1 MTYEDRIEQQLLE
14 ARREL
19 EAAVQGLNAGTEAAR
34 VRYGRALHEAE
45 IAERLAQRQAR
56 EQRHHQRSW
65 SLVAG

>member
-19 EAAVQGLNAGTEAAR
+19 EAAVEGLSAGTEAAR
-34 VRYGRALHEAE
+34 VRYGRALHEADL
-45 IAERLAQRQAR
+45 AERQAQRQAR
-56 EQRHHQRSW
+56 ERRQHQRSW